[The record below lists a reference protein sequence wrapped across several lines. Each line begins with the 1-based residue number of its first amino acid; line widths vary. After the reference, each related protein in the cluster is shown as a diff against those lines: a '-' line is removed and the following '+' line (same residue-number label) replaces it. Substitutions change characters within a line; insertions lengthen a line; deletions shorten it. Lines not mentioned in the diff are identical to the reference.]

1 MSFEALRW
9 ATGCAPV
16 ADVNEFAVLAVL
28 AEKAGPDGCNAYP
41 SRPTIAER
49 ARVDDRTVLRSL
61 QRMEARG
68 LIARGDQQAAAYIR
82 ADRRPVVYDLMI
94 PAVWFADG
102 IDRVNAHRQKTGRPP
117 LTAVT
122 RPDLPDRPDRT
133 ARSDKGRKRPA
144 KGGPRGDS
152 QSSGAAD
159 DGVTG
164 RHPDPGPR
172 GRSRGDSQPP
182 RGPGHGVT
190 DGHPGRPQPQ
200 PHDPSGP
207 GGRGDSQR
215 LGGGVH
221 GVSLS
226 PARGDSQSATGCLTD
241 TQIGSVT
248 QSRTGEEAP
257 AARSV
262 ADARRASAG
271 SSAYGRASGCA
282 ASADAGAPDPSPRPF
297 TDTQQP
303 APAPQQPDVPRAGAR
318 PPAAPAALP
327 AQQQQRPPADYAPPV
342 PV

>member
-1 MSFEALRW
+1 M
-9 ATGCAPV
+9 

-61 QRMEARG
+61 QRLEARG

-94 PAVWFADG
+94 PAAWFADG
-102 IDRVNAHRQKTGRPP
+102 LDRVNAHRQKTGRPP
-117 LTAVT
+117 LTTAA
-122 RPDLPDRPDRT
+122 RPDLPDRPAKT
-133 ARSDKGRKRPA
+133 ARCDKGRKRPA
-144 KGGPRGDS
+144 KGSGRGDS

-159 DGVTG
+159 DGVTD
-164 RHPDPGPR
+164 RHPVPAPR
-172 GRSRGDSQPP
+172 SRSRGDSQPP
-182 RGPGHGVT
+182 RGPGDGVT
-190 DGHPGRPQPQ
+190 DGHPGLPRPQP
-200 PHDPSGP
+200 HGP
-207 GGRGDSQR
+207 AGPDARGDSQC
-215 LGGGVH
+215 LGGGSH

-226 PARGDSQSATGCLTD
+226 PARGVSQSATGCLAD

-248 QSRTGEEAP
+248 LSRTGEEAP

-262 ADARRASAG
+262 ADARRATTG

-282 ASADAGAPDPSPRPF
+282 ASADAGAPDPSPRPLHG
-297 TDTQQP
+297 TPQP
-303 APAPQQPDVPRAGAR
+303 PAAPQQPDVPEAGAR
-318 PPAAPAALP
+318 PPAAAAALP
-327 AQQQQRPPADYAPPV
+327 TQQQRPGVDCAPSV